1 MNRTRFVNSANGMQ
15 VVVVQNNRI
24 VPATEKNL
32 GNGTRLFNIKNI
44 SHDAVTGNRAEL
56 TEVERSLVKKKVLAE
71 EEYVPGNNGS
81 HPSPNV
87 PLGNRPKGGWY
98 P

>member
-1 MNRTRFVNSANGMQ
+1 MSRTRFVNSANGMQ

-24 VPATEKNL
+24 VPATEKHI
-32 GNGTRLFNIKNI
+32 GNGTGLFNIKNI

-56 TEVERSLVKKKVLAE
+56 TEVRRSLVKEEVLTDS
-71 EEYVPGNNGS
+71 EYVSSNNGS

-87 PLGNRPKGGWY
+87 PLGNRPKGGWL
-98 P
+98 